1 MHPADM
7 PMLDGKESVEFQIG
21 IHVVDL
27 FDIHAARAQQG
38 HGRRYQLVHNNPLLR
53 QLRRSPS
60 TTTVGSA
67 ESEQTAG
74 AQQPPTREVAAAD
87 VSLTEVL
94 DSLQYVVDFRLK
106 SRQQPHLDIELMRRL
121 CDALLLTMVDEEGS
135 FVKKRLSENAK
146 SAYFL
151 FGQLIEEVIE
161 FQQCVG
167 AKPVADLRRALK
179 LHKRISD
186 NGPEEERLAAV
197 TMLRLTLACLP
208 QGNDWRDLVDE
219 HEQRSLAPVID
230 KYGKIIDDDGHSY
243 HMPVTGGA
251 VFPPPSLYFD
261 RTVEKL
267 IAMFNTDI
275 DNGLSPEQAV
285 KHREFYG
292 TNELPRPVRRPWW
305 KIVWVQLTDVMV
317 LMLCAAIV
325 ATAIDGEWKSSIV
338 LAVVVVLNTIVGSWQ
353 EIKAGKTLSA
363 LENLSTPHAQVIRG
377 GTLETIDAADLVPG
391 DLVEIGEGELIP
403 ADLRLVSCA
412 QLEIV
417 ESVLTGESIGV
428 RKDPKAIKVRTRQL
442 PLGDCKGN
450 AFMSTL
456 VARGRGRGI
465 VIRTGA
471 KTEIGKISVAIN
483 RSASTVRRTPIQR
496 KLARLGLWLVLL
508 ALSLCACIVISGV
521 AWGRKFVPIFITGI
535 SLAVSVIPEG
545 LVAVTTVTMSLG
557 VHRLARRNALVRT
570 LPAVE
575 TLGSVTVICS
585 DKTGTLTEGKMGA
598 SELVDSNGILFEFTK
613 STSQDPNEGEIVY
626 RGHVSQRHS
635 PSADMTQTE
644 KHGTA
649 AANISMVASALCN
662 NAEVFFDETESQWK
676 SIGDPTEVAMT
687 IAAQKSGVRKR
698 EFASADPSA
707 PLKLLIENAFDSDRK
722 RMSVVYEISTQNTSS
737 WSANSCCLLVAVK
750 GAPEEVLSKC
760 THQLTS
766 APGFLAGVSS
776 SNSVAHSATAS
787 VVSHLDHSI
796 VPLTDDLTAATG
808 VHCEGMAARGL
819 RVLGLAAKV
828 LYVEHDLPLTEET
841 LGEAWAECDLVFAG
855 LIGLIDPPRSGIVE
869 SVRRCHEA
877 GIKVIMITG
886 DHIGTASAI
895 AESIGILQPDHVDNS
910 RAITGAELDL
920 LSDEATATLDPFPS
934 VFARVSP
941 ENKIKIV
948 KALQQTGHIVAMTG
962 DGVNDAAAVK
972 GADIGVAMGLGGTD
986 ITKEAAD
993 MVLVDDNFTT
1003 IVAAVEEGRR
1013 IFDNILKF
1021 ILYLLSCNSA
1031 EIFLFLFAS
1040 VLNLDLPFTTI
1051 MILWANII
1059 ADIPPA
1065 LSLGMDP
1072 PESNIMRRPPRNP
1085 KSGIL

>member
-1 MHPADM
+1 M
-7 PMLDGKESVEFQIG
+7 FCT
-21 IHVVDL
+21 DL
-27 FDIHAARAQQG
+27 
-38 HGRRYQLVHNNPLLR
+38 N
-53 QLRRSPS
+53 
-60 TTTVGSA
+60 
-67 ESEQTAG
+67 
-74 AQQPPTREVAAAD
+74 
-87 VSLTEVL
+87 
-94 DSLQYVVDFRLK
+94 
-106 SRQQPHLDIELMRRL
+106 
-121 CDALLLTMVDEEGS
+121 
-135 FVKKRLSENAK
+135 
-146 SAYFL
+146 
-151 FGQLIEEVIE
+151 
-161 FQQCVG
+161 
-167 AKPVADLRRALK
+167 
-179 LHKRISD
+179 
-186 NGPEEERLAAV
+186 
-197 TMLRLTLACLP
+197 
-208 QGNDWRDLVDE
+208 
-219 HEQRSLAPVID
+219 
-230 KYGKIIDDDGHSY
+230 
-243 HMPVTGGA
+243 
-251 VFPPPSLYFD
+251 
-261 RTVEKL
+261 
-267 IAMFNTDI
+267 
-275 DNGLSPEQAV
+275 NGLSPEQV
-285 KHREFYG
+285 LKHREFYG

-353 EIKAGKTLSA
+353 EIKAGRTLSA
-363 LENLSTPHAQVIRG
+363 LENLSTPHAQVIRNG
-377 GTLETIDAADLVPG
+377 SLETIDAADLVPG
-391 DLVEIGEGELIP
+391 DLVEVSEGESIP

-428 RKDPKAIKVRTRQL
+428 RKDPKEIKVRTRQL

-483 RSASTVRRTPIQR
+483 RSASSVRRTPIQR
-496 KLARLGLWLVLL
+496 KLARLGLWLVVL
-508 ALSLCACIVISGV
+508 ALSLCACIVICGV

-598 SELVDSNGILFEFTK
+598 SELVDANGILFEFTK

-626 RGHVSQRHS
+626 RGHVSRRTA
-635 PSADMTQTE
+635 PPMDMTQTE

-649 AANISMVASALCN
+649 AADMSMIASALCN
-662 NAEVFFDETESQWK
+662 NAEVFYDEAEAQWK
-676 SIGDPTEVAMT
+676 SIGDPTEVAMV
-687 IAAQKSGVRKR
+687 IAAQKAGVRKR
-698 EFASADPSA
+698 EFVSADPA
-707 PLKLLIENAFDSDRK
+707 ATLKLLVENAFDSDRK
-722 RMSVVYEISTQNTSS
+722 RMSVVYEVPMHSTSGGSTTRR
-737 WSANSCCLLVAVK
+737 CLLVAVK

-760 THQLTS
+760 THQLASAAGFLTS
-766 APGFLAGVSS
+766 ASS
-776 SNSVAHSATAS
+776 SEDIARSATSNA
-787 VVSHLDHSI
+787 VSLLGNNSA
-796 VPLTDDLTAATG
+796 PLTDDLTAATG
-808 VHCEGMAARGL
+808 EHCEGMAARGL

-828 LYVEHDLPLTEET
+828 LYVDSDLPLTEEA

-869 SVRRCHEA
+869 SVHRCHEA

-895 AESIGILQPDHVDNS
+895 AESIGILQPDHVENS

-920 LSDEATATLDPFPS
+920 LSDEATAMLDPFPS

-972 GADIGVAMGLGGTD
+972 GADIG
-986 ITKEAAD
+986 
-993 MVLVDDNFTT
+993 
-1003 IVAAVEEGRR
+1003 
-1013 IFDNILKF
+1013 
-1021 ILYLLSCNSA
+1021 
-1031 EIFLFLFAS
+1031 
-1040 VLNLDLPFTTI
+1040 
-1051 MILWANII
+1051 
-1059 ADIPPA
+1059 
-1065 LSLGMDP
+1065 
-1072 PESNIMRRPPRNP
+1072 
-1085 KSGIL
+1085 